1 MSERAREIGL
11 RVLRYLGYPAF
22 FTVFFLLFVYWTFP
36 YDRLKEYLVHQ
47 AEAPRATGA
56 GTVAPSGI
64 ALEIDELSPTFFP
77 GLTARGVRVTWLPQ
91 AQGQRPVIARIDR
104 LTAHVSL
111 LSLLFGKVNADLDID
126 GMGGTVEAHV
136 EAALGGPRPGLR
148 VLKLDA
154 RGVRAGEI
162 GPLVQGVGLP
172 VQGQLDAR
180 VDLSIPDGLINRGT
194 GTATISIASL
204 RVGDNV
210 AQFQIP
216 GFGGVTIAQIDAGTL
231 AGTVTIREGNATI
244 ERITA
249 RSREVNLAL
258 SGRVELRA
266 NPAETTI
273 NLLTRFQLTDA
284 FRNKNEQSG
293 RIMMVLDMVPDL
305 RAARGADGMI
315 GLRCRGTAGR
325 GVRCVPDAGGAGGA
339 GGTGALGSTSPFG
352 APTRGF

>member
-1 MSERAREIGL
+1 MSERAREIAL
-11 RVLRYLGYPAF
+11 KALRYLGYPAF

-36 YDRLKEYLVHQ
+36 YDRLKEFIVHQ
-47 AEAPRATGA
+47 AEAPRATSA
-56 GTVAPSGI
+56 GTVVSSGMT
-64 ALEIDELSPTFFP
+64 LEIDELSPTFFP

-91 AQGQRPVIARIDR
+91 AQGQRPVTARMDR
-104 LTAHVSL
+104 VTAHVSL

-136 EAALGGPRPGLR
+136 EAALSGTRPGLR
-148 VLKLDA
+148 ELKLSA

-162 GPLVQGVGLP
+162 GPLVQGIGLP
-172 VQGQLDAR
+172 VQGQMDAR
-180 VDLSIPDGLINRGT
+180 VELSIPDGLINRGT
-194 GTATISIASL
+194 GTANLSIAGL

-231 AGTVTIREGNATI
+231 AGTVSIRDGNATI

-284 FRNKNEQSG
+284 FRNKNEQSS

-305 RAARGADGMI
+305 RAARGPDGMI

-325 GVRCVPDAGGAGGA
+325 GVRCVPDGGSAGGGAGG
-339 GGTGALGSTSPFG
+339 SPFG
-352 APTRGF
+352 APARGF